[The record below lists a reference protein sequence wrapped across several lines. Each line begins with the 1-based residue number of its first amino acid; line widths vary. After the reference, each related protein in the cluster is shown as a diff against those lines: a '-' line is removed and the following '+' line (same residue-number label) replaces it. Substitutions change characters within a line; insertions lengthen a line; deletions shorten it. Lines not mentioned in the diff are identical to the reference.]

1 MSPRSQSETHIAVH
15 AAKELFWRRGYE
27 DASIEEVVQATGF
40 NRYALY
46 TAFGGKREIF
56 LAALDAYYQERRSI
70 FLTNLDDPETAPLDA
85 IRRVFEFAITEMAER
100 GTGCLMCNVATGA
113 GPLDPLVAE
122 RIETYLEEI
131 RCAYIDAL
139 ERAQSRNELNPVM
152 SIEAGAALLITLM
165 LGLGVHAKRGA
176 SAAAMLGVFDSTLTL
191 MASPRA
197 Q

>member
-1 MSPRSQSETHIAVH
+1 MSPRSLSDRSQAID

-113 GPLDPLVAE
+113 GPLDPLVVE

-139 ERAQSRNELNPVM
+139 ERAQARNELNSVM
-152 SIEAGAALLITLM
+152 SIESGAALLITLM

-176 SAAAMLGVFDSTLTL
+176 SAAAMLAVFDSTIKL
-191 MASPRA
+191 MASPRV